1 MNRLPGKKILITG
14 ASQGL
19 GRQLALDFAR
29 EGVDALALCAR
40 HARPLDQVRHEVMVV
55 APEVKVVIVEA
66 DLGRPLDVERLFAIT
81 LHEFHG
87 RLDVLVNN
95 ASMLGP
101 SPMPYLLDYPL
112 EEFQAVLDT
121 NLIAPFLA
129 IRKALPAMIEQGGS
143 IINVTSDAGIIGYA
157 GWGAYGISKFGLE
170 GMSQTWAA
178 ELAESKVRVNW
189 VDPGSMN
196 TAMHR
201 AAEPDEDPS
210 QWADPAEVTE
220 VFIYLA
226 SDESLGVTA
235 RRFQAHEFAAKA
247 VRTPKH

>member
-1 MNRLPGKKILITG
+1 MNRLNRKKILITG

-29 EGVDALALCAR
+29 EGAAALALCAR
-40 HARPLDQVRHEVMVV
+40 HASPLDQVRHEVMMV
-55 APEVKVVIVEA
+55 APDIKVVLIEA
-66 DLGRPLDVERLFAIT
+66 DLGRPLEVERLFAIT

-95 ASMLGP
+95 ASVLGP

-112 EEFQAVLDT
+112 EEFQAVLNA
-121 NLIAPFLA
+121 NLIGPFLA
-129 IRKALPAMIEQGGS
+129 IRKALPAMIEHGGS
-143 IINVTSDAGIIGYA
+143 IINVTSDAGIVGYA
-157 GWGAYGISKFGLE
+157 RWGAYGISKFGLE

-178 ELAESKVRVNW
+178 ELAQSKVRVNW

-226 SDESLGVTA
+226 SDESAGVTA
-235 RRFQAHEFAAKA
+235 RRFQAQEFAA
-247 VRTPKH
+247 RTVHLPKD

>member
-1 MNRLPGKKILITG
+1 MNRLNDKKILITG
-14 ASQGL
+14 ASRGL

-29 EGVDALALCAR
+29 EGAAVLALCAR
-40 HARPLDQVRHEVMVV
+40 HAEPLQTVQREITVTAPATNVV
-55 APEVKVVIVEA
+55 LIEA
-66 DLGRPLDVERLFAIT
+66 DLSRPGDIERLFAIT

-112 EEFQAVLDT
+112 ADFQAVLNT
-121 NLIAPFLA
+121 NLIGPFLA
-129 IRKALPAMIEQGGS
+129 IRKALPAMIEHGGS
-143 IINVTSDAGIIGYA
+143 IINVTSDAGIVGYP

-178 ELAESKVRVNW
+178 ELAETKVRVNW

-196 TAMHR
+196 IQCTA
-201 AAEPDEDPS
+201 PPS
-210 QWADPAEVTE
+210 PTKIHVSGRIPPKSLRCL
-220 VFIYLA
+220 FI
-226 SDESLGVTA
+226 SP
-235 RRFQAHEFAAKA
+235 
-247 VRTPKH
+247 RTNPSR